1 MSDQHVFFL
10 SVCYSLG
17 SPAEHLHQ
25 ISIYHT
31 FQSVA
36 FNFECLFWYRS
47 WKNCDYI
54 YTFINKHNPPPERII
69 PKAKWKGVRLDW
81 RDAAPSFSFPS
92 LSFLPCLTMASTPI
106 IPLTQSIPLNWCGR
120 SNSQILL
127 FANLNYTFPIHS
139 KLALPTWYSHSVVC
153 KSPYL
158 SRDSLCNQ
166 GP

>member
-1 MSDQHVFFL
+1 MSDQPVFFL

-47 WKNCDYI
+47 WKNCEYI
-54 YTFINKHNPPPERII
+54 YTFINKHNPPLKESYQRPSE
-69 PKAKWKGVRLDW
+69 KGSGWTGEIHL
-81 RDAAPSFSFPS
+81 PSPSFPS

-120 SNSQILL
+120 SDSQILL